1 MDRKGR
7 VKSRSPTRGVRRAK
21 SCQNDA
27 LRSRSQSRSQLVS
40 SSHHSKASS
49 GSEFKRAAP
58 NRTTSFGGR
67 RPPSR
72 TQSFGLERGRKPP
85 PRTRSYGQQRDLE
98 QMAKYR
104 NARSASPSLRM
115 GRGRSTSIDM
125 GGRVRGRSNDR
136 VRGRSNGAAYRAR
149 SRSRDRDL
157 FSDEIIKKD
166 YPKQRPKKDKN
177 ISRRAMRTLKK
188 MPKRISH
195 IPRHIKKP
203 DEVSWSKVCQY
214 IIPIFIILGA
224 SVGLLFATG
233 NGDIVTD
240 AIDKIINTIDPQQL
254 IDPNR
259 GKSAPH
265 WPANGNGLRVTI
277 INALSEEWQTT
288 FYLATADWSTGD
300 PNAVEITEE
309 AGTPT
314 SECEAPEGK
323 VIVCNG
329 DYGDSKWR
337 GVNESML
344 NPRGLMI
351 SSTAR
356 MNEFYLS
363 SMGKGAWQY
372 TMCHEIGKW
381 M

>member
-1 MDRKGR
+1 M
-7 VKSRSPTRGVRRAK
+7 A
-21 SCQNDA
+21 
-27 LRSRSQSRSQLVS
+27 
-40 SSHHSKASS
+40 
-49 GSEFKRAAP
+49 
-58 NRTTSFGGR
+58 
-67 RPPSR
+67 
-72 TQSFGLERGRKPP
+72 ER
-85 PRTRSYGQQRDLE
+85 
-98 QMAKYR
+98 
-104 NARSASPSLRM
+104 
-115 GRGRSTSIDM
+115 
-125 GGRVRGRSNDR
+125 
-136 VRGRSNGAAYRAR
+136 
-149 SRSRDRDL
+149 
-157 FSDEIIKKD
+157 
-166 YPKQRPKKDKN
+166 
-177 ISRRAMRTLKK
+177 
-188 MPKRISH
+188 
-195 IPRHIKKP
+195 
-203 DEVSWSKVCQY
+203 
-214 IIPIFIILGA
+214 
-224 SVGLLFATG
+224 
-233 NGDIVTD
+233 
-240 AIDKIINTIDPQQL
+240 
-254 IDPNR
+254 
-259 GKSAPH
+259 
-265 WPANGNGLRVTI
+265 
-277 INALSEEWQTT
+277 NALSEEWQTT